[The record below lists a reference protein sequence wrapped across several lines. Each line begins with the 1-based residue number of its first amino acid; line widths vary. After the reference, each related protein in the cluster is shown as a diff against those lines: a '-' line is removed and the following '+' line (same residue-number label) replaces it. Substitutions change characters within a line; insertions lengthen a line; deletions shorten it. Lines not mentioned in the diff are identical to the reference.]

1 MKWGAHKKMDSFFSI
16 IVGIMVVLDSGPAGG
31 GTFPLNKRR
40 PVLTGFLA
48 AGFAIRFEVQ

>member
-1 MKWGAHKKMDSFFSI
+1 M
-16 IVGIMVVLDSGPAGG
+16 VLDSGPAGG